1 MLDFVQPSTDKCQFF
16 RPSFAFGIFR
26 LSRINKKCSILF
38 DPVQI
43 CINFLDQVLLL
54 VYSDFLDST
63 KKSSI
68 MFNPVQICFNFLD
81 QVLVLVYFDFRDST
95 KECYILVNP
104 VHICFTF
111 LPNFGVFRL
120 SRPNKKCSILFDS
133 VQICFAFS
141 TKYWYIPT
149 FSTQQ
154 KMFDF
159 VPPSSDMFRLSRPSF
174 AFGVFRLSRLNKGV
188 FDFFRLSSNMFRVFY
203 QILVYSDF
211 LDPTKNVRFCSTQF

>member
-81 QVLVLVYFDFRDST
+81 QVLLLVYFDFLDST
-95 KECYILVNP
+95 KEC
-104 VHICFTF
+104 
-111 LPNFGVFRL
+111 
-120 SRPNKKCSILFDS
+120 SIFFDS

-141 TKYWYIPT
+141 TKYWYIP
-149 FSTQQ
+149 
-154 KMFDF
+154 
-159 VPPSSDMFRLSRPSF
+159 V
-174 AFGVFRLSRLNKGV
+174 SRLNKKYLILFHPV
-188 FDFFRLSSNMFRVFY
+188 QICFDFLDQNLIYF
-203 QILVYSDF
+203 DF
-211 LDPTKNVRFCSTQF
+211 LDPIIKVFDCV

>member
-1 MLDFVQPSTDKCQFF
+1 MTQFRYVSTFSTKFWYISTSSTQQKMLDFVQPSTDKCQFF

-111 LPNFGVFRL
+111 
-120 SRPNKKCSILFDS
+120 
-133 VQICFAFS
+133 S
-141 TKYWYIPT
+141 TKFWCIPT

-159 VPPSSDMFRLSRPSF
+159 V
-174 AFGVFRLSRLNKGV
+174 
-188 FDFFRLSSNMFRVFY
+188 RLSSNMFRVFY

>member
-63 KKSSI
+63 K
-68 MFNPVQICFNFLD
+68 
-81 QVLVLVYFDFRDST
+81 
-95 KECYILVNP
+95 E
-104 VHICFTF
+104 
-111 LPNFGVFRL
+111 
-120 SRPNKKCSILFDS
+120 CSIFFDS

-141 TKYWYIPT
+141 TKYWYIPVSRPNKKCSIL
-149 FSTQQ
+149 FHPVLIC
-154 KMFDF
+154 FDF
-159 VPPSSDMFRLSRPSF
+159 LDQ
-174 AFGVFRLSRLNKGV
+174 
-188 FDFFRLSSNMFRVFY
+188 NMINF
-203 QILVYSDF
+203 DF
-211 LDPTKNVRFCSTQF
+211 LDPIKKCSSLFDPVQICFNFLDKFWYISTSST